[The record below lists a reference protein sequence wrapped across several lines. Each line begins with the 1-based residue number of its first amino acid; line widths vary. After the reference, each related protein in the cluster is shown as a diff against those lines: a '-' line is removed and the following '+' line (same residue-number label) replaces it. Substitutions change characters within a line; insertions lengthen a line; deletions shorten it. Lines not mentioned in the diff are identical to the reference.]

1 MCNDPPFASRA
12 CVISAA
18 GCRRYVIYKGY
29 LGTFECTGPIPASS
43 GSGSGDGRCI
53 HDILTIDAC
62 TQGHF
67 HKANQM
73 RDLRKAYTSFA
84 ALAARATTVA
94 APGSVRSV
102 GKPIVSTGRWGCG
115 VFGGFPAH
123 KFTQQV
129 LAARLAGVR
138 LRFSTFGQPDGCDTV
153 LEAMTQGK
161 EMSVARAW
169 ALLLECDRRDSFE
182 KRWCAGLAEAAA
194 VPRTR
199 AALATAALAT
209 AALAAACLVAAA
221 GHE

>member
-1 MCNDPPFASRA
+1 MCSDPPFASRA
-12 CVISAA
+12 CFTCAA
-18 GCRRYVIYKGY
+18 GCRRYVTYKGY

-43 GSGSGDGRCI
+43 GTGSGDGRCI
-53 HDILTIDAC
+53 HDILTLDAC

-73 RDLRKAYTSFA
+73 RDLRKAYTSFS
-84 ALAARATTVA
+84 ALAARATAAA
-94 APGSVRSV
+94 APGSVRAV

-115 VFGGFPAH
+115 VFGGLPAH

-138 LRFSTFGQPDGCDTV
+138 LD
-153 LEAMTQGK
+153 AMTQGK
-161 EMSVARAW
+161 ESSVARAW

-182 KRWCAGLAEAAA
+182 KRLCAGLAEAAA

-199 AALATAALAT
+199 AALAAAALAT
-209 AALAAACLVAAA
+209 AALAAACLAAAA

>member
-1 MCNDPPFASRA
+1 MCNDPPLASRA
-12 CVISAA
+12 CVICTA

-138 LRFSTFGQPDGCDTV
+138 LRFSTFGQPDGCDKV

-182 KRWCAGLAEAAA
+182 KRLCAGLAQAAA